1 MLRILILRLRRR
13 LRRDSRSLASRA
25 EALAF
30 LLLFAIAFPR
40 SSSAQSAAD
49 VQAGKVL
56 FGHLCVT
63 CHGIDGGG
71 GAGPPLNRA
80 KLINAPDDAALR
92 VIIADGIPARGM
104 PRVRRTLDFEQRQ
117 LVAYVRSLGRTARPA
132 VRGNTQKGSELY
144 AKLTCASCHIVKGQ
158 GGTLGPELTDIG
170 VQRGPQYLRQ
180 SLVEPGAVLPNSTL
194 GVQGPGYSEFLPV
207 RVVMK
212 DGAEVRGIRI
222 NEDLFTIQL
231 RDLSGKFHSI
241 RKTNA
246 EVIRKEPNTS
256 LMPSFAGKM
265 SDAELDDLVAY
276 LSSLG
281 GAQ

>member
-1 MLRILILRLRRR
+1 VESFAVLGILVRAVGGIVL
-13 LRRDSRSLASRA
+13 LAV
-25 EALAF
+25 
-30 LLLFAIAFPR
+30 IGWPR
-40 SSSAQSAAD
+40 VSAAQSAAD

-63 CHGIDGGG
+63 CHGFEGAG

-80 KLINAPDDAALR
+80 KLVNAPDDAALR
-92 VIIADGIPARGM
+92 AIIAEGIPNRGM
-104 PRVRRTLDFEQRQ
+104 PRVRRTLDSEQRA
-117 LVAYVRSLGRTARPA
+117 LVAYVRSLGRTAGPPS
-132 VRGNTQKGSELY
+132 RGDAKKGRELY
-144 AKLTCASCHIVKGQ
+144 ATLNCAACHIVKGQ

-180 SLVEPGAVLPNSTL
+180 ALVEPGAVLPNSTL
-194 GVQGPGYSEFLPV
+194 RVQGPGYSEFLPV

-231 RDLSGKFHSI
+231 RDLTGKFHSI
-241 RKTNA
+241 RKSSA
-246 EVIRKEPNTS
+246 ELIRKEPNTS
-256 LMPSFAGKM
+256 VMPSFKGKV
-265 SDAELDDLVAY
+265 SDQELDDLVAY

>member
-1 MLRILILRLRRR
+1 MLSVLMLRLRQR

-25 EALAF
+25 ALG
-30 LLLFAIAFPR
+30 LVLLFVIALPR
-40 SSSAQSAAD
+40 SSSAQTPAD

-63 CHGIDGGG
+63 CHGVDGGG

-80 KLINAPDDAALR
+80 KLVNAPDDAALR
-92 VIIADGIPARGM
+92 TIIADGIPNRGM
-104 PRVRRTLDFEQRQ
+104 PRVRRTLDSEQRQ
-117 LVAYVRSLGRTARPA
+117 LIAYVRSLGRTAQPSP
-132 VRGNTQKGSELY
+132 RGNAKNGSALY
-144 AKLTCASCHIVKGQ
+144 AKLNCASCHVVKGQ
-158 GGTLGPELTDIG
+158 GGTMGPELTDIG
-170 VQRGPQYLRQ
+170 LQRGPQYLRQ
-180 SLVEPGAVLPNSTL
+180 ALVEPAAALPNSTL
-194 GVQGPGYSEFLPV
+194 RVQGPGYSEFLPV

-212 DGAEVRGIRI
+212 DGAEVRGIRL

-231 RDLSGKFHSI
+231 RDLSGKFQSI
-241 RKTNA
+241 RKSNA

-281 GAQ
+281 S

>member
-1 MLRILILRLRRR
+1 MKTLLRF
-13 LRRDSRSLASRA
+13 SVV
-25 EALAF
+25 
-30 LLLFAIAFPR
+30 LLAIALPR
-40 SSSAQSAAD
+40 LSAAQTAAD

-63 CHGIDGGG
+63 CHGQDGAG

-80 KLINAPDDAALR
+80 KLVNAPDDAALR
-92 VIIADGIPARGM
+92 TIIADGIPNRGM
-104 PRVRRTLDFEQRQ
+104 PRVRRTLEGEQRQ
-117 LVAYVRSLGRTARPA
+117 LIAYVRSLGRTARPPA
-132 VRGNTQKGSELY
+132 RGDARKGSDLY
-144 AKLTCASCHIVKGQ
+144 AKLNCAACHIVKGQ

-180 SLVEPGAVLPNSTL
+180 ALVEPGVTLPNSTL
-194 GVQGPGYSEFLPV
+194 RVQGPGYSEFLPV

-212 DGAEVRGIRI
+212 DGAEVRGIRV

-231 RDLSGKFHSI
+231 RDMTGKFHSI

-246 EVIRKEPNTS
+246 EVIRKETGVS

>member
-1 MLRILILRLRRR
+1 MLRILTHSTRFA
-13 LRRDSRSLASRA
+13 RSGPARVSLVVLCVL
-25 EALAF
+25 ALAVTR
-30 LLLFAIAFPR
+30 AA
-40 SSSAQSAAD
+40 AQSAAD

-63 CHGIDGGG
+63 CHGFDGAG

-80 KLINAPDDAALR
+80 KLVNAPDDAALR
-92 VIIADGIPARGM
+92 VIIADGIPSRGM
-104 PRVRRTLDFEQRQ
+104 PRVRRTLDHEQRQ

-132 VRGNTQKGSELY
+132 SRGNAQKGSELY
-144 AKLTCASCHIVKGQ
+144 AKLSCAACHIVKGQ
-158 GGTLGPELTDIG
+158 GGALGPELTDIG
-170 VQRGPQYLRQ
+170 AQRGPQYLRQ
-180 SLVEPGAVLPNSTL
+180 ALVDPAAAFPNSTL
-194 GVQGPGYSEFLPV
+194 RVQGPGYSEFLPV

-212 DGAEVRGIRI
+212 DGAEVRGIRL

-231 RDLSGKFHSI
+231 RDPSGKFHSI
-241 RKTNA
+241 RKANA
-246 EVIRKEPNTS
+246 EVIRKEPDTS
-256 LMPSFAGKM
+256 LMPSFAGKV

>member
-1 MLRILILRLRRR
+1 MLSVLRL
-13 LRRDSRSLASRA
+13 
-25 EALAF
+25 
-30 LLLFAIAFPR
+30 FAGVIMLVLIAWPR
-40 SSSAQSAAD
+40 TSAAQSTAD

-63 CHGIDGGG
+63 CHGFDGAG

-80 KLINAPDDAALR
+80 KLVNAPDDAALR
-92 VIIADGIPARGM
+92 TIIADGIPNRGM
-104 PRVRRTLDFEQRQ
+104 PRVRRTLDSEQRA
-117 LVAYVRSLGRTARPA
+117 LVAYVRSLGRTARPSP
-132 VRGNTQKGSELY
+132 RGNAQKGSELY
-144 AKLTCASCHIVKGQ
+144 VTLNCASCHIVKGQ

-180 SLVEPGAVLPNSTL
+180 ALVEPGATLPNSTL
-194 GVQGPGYSEFLPV
+194 RVQGPGYNEFLPV

-212 DGAEVRGIRI
+212 DGAEVRGIRV

-256 LMPSFAGKM
+256 VMPSFAGKV
-265 SDAELDDLVAY
+265 SDAELDDLIAY

-281 GAQ
+281 GA